1 MRKEKSLIRKEQLI
15 SLWTRMCKTLN
26 NDTSYSVEGSDSSPY
41 YVLNVSEG
49 ISLYVSAQETKKG
62 NSGYDYAIGVVFGEF
77 VNYKDFDM
85 NESEFDSLANLF
97 TASRNDVLSEK
108 VKNIVE
114 SKEGEFFHLL
124 NQ

>member
-41 YVLNVSEG
+41 YVLNISEG
-49 ISLYVSAQETKKG
+49 ISLYISAQETKKG
-62 NSGYDYAIGVVFGEF
+62 NSGYDYSVGVVFGEF
-77 VNYKDFDM
+77 VNYTDFDM

-97 TASRNDVLSEK
+97 TTSRNDVLNEK
-108 VKNIVE
+108 VKDIVE

>member
-1 MRKEKSLIRKEQLI
+1 MRKDKSLIRKEQLI

-41 YVLNVSEG
+41 YVLNISEG
-49 ISLYVSAQETKKG
+49 ISLYISAQETKKG
-62 NSGYDYAIGVVFGEF
+62 NSGYDYSVGVVFGEF
-77 VNYKDFDM
+77 VNYTHFDM

-97 TASRNDVLSEK
+97 TTSRNDVLSER

>member
-41 YVLNVSEG
+41 YVLTVSEG

-97 TASRNDVLSEK
+97 TTSRNDVLSEK

>member
-1 MRKEKSLIRKEQLI
+1 MKKEKSLIRKEQLI

-49 ISLYVSAQETKKG
+49 ISLYISAQETKKG
-62 NSGYDYAIGVVFGEF
+62 NSGYDYTIGVVFGEF

-97 TASRNDVLSEK
+97 TTSRNDVLNEK

-124 NQ
+124 NN

>member
-1 MRKEKSLIRKEQLI
+1 MKKDKSLIRKEQLI

-26 NDTSYSVEGSDSSPY
+26 SDTSYSVEGSDSSPY

-49 ISLYVSAQETKKG
+49 ISLYISAQETQKG
-62 NSGYDYAIGVVFGEF
+62 NSGYDYSIGVVFGEF
-77 VNYKDFDM
+77 VNYKDFNM
-85 NESEFDSLANLF
+85 NDSEFDSLANLF
-97 TASRNDVLSEK
+97 TTSRNDVLNEK

-124 NQ
+124 NH